1 MDIKVA
7 VLLSSYNGEKYIE
20 EQIDS
25 ILAQSL
31 KNIVL
36 YIRDDGSKD
45 GTVSILKKYES
56 NPQIKIEYG
65 ENMGFFASFLWL
77 LNHCEKSDYYAFA
90 DQDDHWYPD
99 KLEIAVK
106 NLRKTANKPVVYCC
120 NMNFCDDNMQHAVKQ
135 MVKYPFSIEKT
146 IINGECG
153 YGFTQVFNNATRDL
167 ILGKEAPK
175 SYKIIA
181 HDAWIHLLCLACG
194 SVIYDENVHA
204 DMRRHGGNTSIH
216 EYHGGTWWK
225 HQIWRVSEFFI
236 KGNGKEI
243 YKEIDIFFDTFK
255 YVLPNRAKKI
265 IKFYVTPGHRV
276 KKAFYPQRYRDNLV
290 DEVLLRFL
298 FLIGK
303 M

>member
-1 MDIKVA
+1 MADGVA
-7 VLLSSYNGEKYIE
+7 ILLSSYNGEKYIE

-25 ILAQSL
+25 ILAQSF
-31 KNIVL
+31 KNITL

-45 GTVSILKKYES
+45 ETVSILKKYEDH
-56 NPQIKIEYG
+56 PQIKIEYG
-65 ENMGFFASFLWL
+65 ENIGFFASFLWL
-77 LNHCEKSDYYAFA
+77 LNHCETSDYYAFA
-90 DQDDHWYPD
+90 DQDDYWYPD
-99 KLEIAVK
+99 KIEVAVRRLK
-106 NLRKTANKPVVYCC
+106 DSNKPAVYCC
-120 NMNFCDDNMQHAVKQ
+120 NMNFCDANMQHAVRQ
-135 MVKYPFSIEKT
+135 MVKYPFSIERT

-167 ILGKEAPK
+167 MLGKKAPK

-194 SVIYDENVHA
+194 AVIYDENVHA

-243 YKEIDIFFDTFK
+243 YKEISNFYNVFKDI
-255 YVLPNRAKKI
+255 LPDQAKKT
-265 IKFYVTPGHRV
+265 IKFYLTPGFRV
-276 KKAFYPQRYRDNLV
+276 KKAFSLKRYRDNFV
-290 DEVLLRFL
+290 DEILLRIL